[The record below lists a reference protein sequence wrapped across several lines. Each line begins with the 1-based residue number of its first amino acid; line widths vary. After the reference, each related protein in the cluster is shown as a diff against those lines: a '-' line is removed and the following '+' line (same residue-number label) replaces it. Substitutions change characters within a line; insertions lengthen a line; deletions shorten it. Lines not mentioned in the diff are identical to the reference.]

1 MQAMILNSESK
12 SDFKLIL
19 EMANKLDVRT
29 TILSDEEIEDFGL
42 ANAIKI
48 GETGEYIDVDLY
60 LEKLTK

>member
-19 EMANKLDVRT
+19 EMANKLDVKT
-29 TILSDEEIEDFGL
+29 TILSAEEIEDFGL
-42 ANAIKI
+42 ANAMKI
-48 GETGEYIDVDLY
+48 GESGEYVDIDLY

>member
-1 MQAMILNSESK
+1 MILNSESK

-29 TILSDEEIEDFGL
+29 TILSDEDIEDFGL
-42 ANAIKI
+42 ANAINI
-48 GETGEYIDVDLY
+48 GESGEYVDVDLY

>member
-48 GETGEYIDVDLY
+48 GETGEYVDVDLY